1 MKKIFIPALLWLG
14 ITNAADLSIFPI
26 NKAKFLAGTKFDLLI
41 QCDKCKDPNI
51 DIQVNGVPATKF
63 FKKEVKLYED
73 NGTKYYRINEASFE
87 KAGNFKVSAKSDGT
101 SKYVDYNV
109 VTTTSKSPKKAKNVI
124 LYIGDGMSLQAKQMA
139 RILSKGIVEG
149 KYNGLL
155 EMENLENMALITTS
169 GYDSLTTDSANSA
182 SAYATGHK
190 SVVGAMGVYAD
201 NTKDALDD
209 PKVENISEILQRTKN
224 MSIGLV
230 TTSSV
235 TDATPAAM
243 VSHTRDRGEQN
254 FIALDMLRLKPEVI
268 LGGGLRYFLPKED
281 KDSKRTDSNDLLKM
295 FKEAGYE
302 LSFDKNDLEKIAS
315 KNPKKILGLYNLN
328 HMNVYLD
335 REVLKNKEV
344 LGRFDAEPNLMQMTK
359 NALNILS
366 KNKNGFF
373 LMVEGASID
382 KQLHAMDWQRSAY
395 DAIEFDK
402 AVGLGKEFA
411 KKNGDTLIIVV
422 ADHAH
427 GASIT
432 GTYHEMDGKSG
443 REAVR
448 TYQDSTFPTFEDK
461 DGDGFPDNP
470 DPEVT
475 LAVQFANHPD
485 YNASYRLR
493 EKPDPINIQDSKGKN
508 IANPAIK
515 GEFYKG
521 NIPMIED
528 QETHAADD
536 VVLMSGGVGSE
547 YFKGVMDNTEVFF
560 GIMQALGINPTK

>member
-1 MKKIFIPALLWLG
+1 
-14 ITNAADLSIFPI
+14 
-26 NKAKFLAGTKFDLLI
+26 
-41 QCDKCKDPNI
+41 
-51 DIQVNGVPATKF
+51 
-63 FKKEVKLYED
+63 
-73 NGTKYYRINEASFE
+73 
-87 KAGNFKVSAKSDGT
+87 
-101 SKYVDYNV
+101 
-109 VTTTSKSPKKAKNVI
+109 
-124 LYIGDGMSLQAKQMA
+124 
-139 RILSKGIVEG
+139 
-149 KYNGLL
+149 
-155 EMENLENMALITTS
+155 
-169 GYDSLTTDSANSA
+169 
-182 SAYATGHK
+182 
-190 SVVGAMGVYAD
+190 
-201 NTKDALDD
+201 
-209 PKVENISEILQRTKN
+209 
-224 MSIGLV
+224 
-230 TTSSV
+230 
-235 TDATPAAM
+235 
-243 VSHTRDRGEQN
+243 
-254 FIALDMLRLKPEVI
+254 MLRLKPEVI
-268 LGGGLRYFLPKED
+268 LGGGLRYFLPKEN

-302 LSFDKNDLEKIAS
+302 VSFDKNDLEKIAS

-359 NALNILS
+359 SALNILS

-382 KQLHAMDWQRSAY
+382 KQLHAMDWQRATY

-402 AVGLGKEFA
+402 AVALGKDFA

-461 DGDGFPDNP
+461 NGDGFPDNP

-521 NIPMIED
+521 NIPIIED

-560 GIMQALGINPTK
+560 GIMQALGINSTK